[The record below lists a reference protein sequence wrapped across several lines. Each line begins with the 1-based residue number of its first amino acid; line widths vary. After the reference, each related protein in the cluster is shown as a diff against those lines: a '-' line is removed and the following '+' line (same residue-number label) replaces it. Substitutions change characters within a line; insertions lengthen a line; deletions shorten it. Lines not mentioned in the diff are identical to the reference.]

1 MNGRTVLSLGGA
13 GLVGLACGTTRLDAG
28 SNGDSGTP
36 TVEAGLPG
44 VRYVGTPSNSF
55 DDLKCEV
62 PAPDWLAGAWQGE
75 FDAYMLPSG
84 SRALR
89 IQFTGA
95 PGPNGLCGTVT
106 FGEGVPPPIA
116 TDPQA
121 PPPGASSSKYA
132 QIIEG
137 FEYEFIA
144 PGTAPSDAGAPARPL
159 GLEDQRVRFGIT
171 LNQIYKSWCNL
182 QLAYWQFNPSTG
194 DLSNR
199 PTTSFRCAPAGAYTA
214 AHGSSSCDSG
224 FSVAGLSCAQNLYC
238 FLDVCECNADYA
250 AAAELGCTVNPSDA
264 TEFDLSLAGTI
275 LSGSVVLLGGST
287 GMHLTRAP

>member
-1 MNGRTVLSLGGA
+1 
-13 GLVGLACGTTRLDAG
+13 LACGTTRLDAG

-55 DDLKCEV
+55 DDIKCDV

-75 FDAYMLPSG
+75 FDTYALRSG
-84 SRALR
+84 SKAVR

-121 PPPGASSSKYA
+121 PPPGENNLNYG

-137 FEYEFIA
+137 FAYEFIA

-171 LNQIYKSWCNL
+171 LNQVYKSWCNL
-182 QLAYWQFNPSTG
+182 QLAYWQVNPFKG
-194 DLSNR
+194 NLSNP
-199 PTTSFRCAPAGAYTA
+199 PTKLFRCAPEGAYA
-214 AHGSSSCDSG
+214 ARPNGSSCDSG
-224 FSVAGLSCAQNLYC
+224 FSVPGLSCTQNLYC
-238 FLDVCECNADYA
+238 FLDVCECNANYA

-275 LSGSVVLLGGST
+275 LSGNVALLAGGT